1 MDDYIVQPMD
11 KEEFS
16 DLVSV
21 FVDYAEIKLVYFFGS
36 KAEGKAGALSYFDF
50 AFYIDQKDHKKL
62 YELKLSLIDRLS
74 LFLKTDKVDVALL
87 NLIDSPEM
95 KYNIIKYGKLIFER
109 EPFKVLI
116 EPKILNEYF
125 DFHSMLLRNNLTK
138 A

>member
-1 MDDYIVQPMD
+1 MASLI
-11 KEEFS
+11 
-16 DLVSV
+16 SV
-21 FVDYAEIKLVYFFGS
+21 FENYAEIKLVYFFGS
-36 KAEGKAGALSYFDF
+36 KAEGNGGVLSDFDF
-50 AFYIDQKDHKKL
+50 AFYIDEKDHKKL
-62 YELKLSLIDRLS
+62 FELKLSLIERLS
-74 LFLKTDKVDVALL
+74 LLLNTDKIDVVIL

-95 KYNIIKYGKLIFER
+95 KYNIIKNGKLILER

>member
-1 MDDYIVQPMD
+1 ME
-11 KEEFS
+11 KEELSGLISAFA
-16 DLVSV
+16 
-21 FVDYAEIKLVYFFGS
+21 DYAEIKLVYFFGS
-36 KAEGKAGALSYFDF
+36 KAEGKGGILSDFDF
-50 AFYIDQKDHKKL
+50 AFYIDEKDHKKL
-62 YELKLSLIDRLS
+62 YELKLSLINRLS
-74 LFLKTDKVDVALL
+74 LLLNTDNVDVVIL

-95 KYNIIKYGKLIFER
+95 KYNIIKNGKLILER